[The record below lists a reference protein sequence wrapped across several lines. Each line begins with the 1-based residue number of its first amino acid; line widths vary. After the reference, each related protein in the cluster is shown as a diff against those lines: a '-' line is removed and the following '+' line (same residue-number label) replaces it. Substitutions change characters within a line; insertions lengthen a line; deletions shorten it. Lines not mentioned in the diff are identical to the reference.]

1 MNAPVPIAPSG
12 RPWPAHT
19 FDAVAEAA
27 SIAESYA
34 RMAAEFAAIGDGR
47 GLRYALRQAA
57 VALASAADA
66 AALLSPTG
74 SRGGA

>member
-1 MNAPVPIAPSG
+1 MNAPFHNPERAAMAG
-12 RPWPAHT
+12 YT
-19 FDAVAEAA
+19 FDAAAEAA

-34 RMAAEFAAIGDGR
+34 RMASEFAAIGDSR

-66 AALLSPTG
+66 AALLGPNG
-74 SRGGA
+74 ARGGA

>member
-1 MNAPVPIAPSG
+1 MNAPFHSPERAAMAV
-12 RPWPAHT
+12 HT

-27 SIAESYA
+27 SIAEAYA
-34 RMAAEFAAIGDGR
+34 RMASEMAAIGDSR

>member
-1 MNAPVPIAPSG
+1 MT
-12 RPWPAHT
+12 AHT
-19 FDAVAEAA
+19 FDAVHEAA

-34 RMAAEFAAIGDGR
+34 RMATEFAAIGDAR

-66 AALLSPTG
+66 AALLKPTS

>member
-1 MNAPVPIAPSG
+1 MNAPF
-12 RPWPAHT
+12 HT
-19 FDAVAEAA
+19 PERAAMAVHTYDAVAEAA
-27 SIAESYA
+27 AIAETYSH
-34 RMAAEFAAIGDGR
+34 MATEFAAIGDAR

-66 AALLSPTG
+66 AALLSPTV

>member
-1 MNAPVPIAPSG
+1 MNVPFHSPERAAMMG
-12 RPWPAHT
+12 HT

-27 SIAESYA
+27 SIAESYS
-34 RMAAEFAAIGDGR
+34 RMATEFAAIGDAR

-57 VALASAADA
+57 VALASAADS
-66 AALLSPTG
+66 AALLSPTV

>member
-1 MNAPVPIAPSG
+1 MNAPFHGPDRAAML
-12 RPWPAHT
+12 AHT

-27 SIAESYA
+27 GIAETYS
-34 RMAAEFAAIGDGR
+34 RMAVEFAAIGDGR

-57 VALASAADA
+57 IAIASAAETV
-66 AALLSPTG
+66 AALRLTD

>member
-1 MNAPVPIAPSG
+1 MNAPIHHPDRAAMT
-12 RPWPAHT
+12 AHT

-34 RMAAEFAAIGDGR
+34 RMATEMASIGDAR

-66 AALLSPTG
+66 TALLKPTS

>member
-1 MNAPVPIAPSG
+1 MNAPFHSPERAAMAV
-12 RPWPAHT
+12 HT
-19 FDAVAEAA
+19 FDAVHEAA
-27 SIAESYA
+27 SIAESYS
-34 RMAAEFAAIGDGR
+34 RMVVDMAAIGDAR
-47 GLRYALRQAA
+47 AVRYALRQAA

>member
-1 MNAPVPIAPSG
+1 MNAPFHSPERAAMAV
-12 RPWPAHT
+12 HT
-19 FDAVAEAA
+19 FDAAAEAA

-34 RMAAEFAAIGDGR
+34 RMAAEMASIGDAR
-47 GLRYALRQAA
+47 GLRYSLRQAA

-66 AALLSPTG
+66 AALLKPTS